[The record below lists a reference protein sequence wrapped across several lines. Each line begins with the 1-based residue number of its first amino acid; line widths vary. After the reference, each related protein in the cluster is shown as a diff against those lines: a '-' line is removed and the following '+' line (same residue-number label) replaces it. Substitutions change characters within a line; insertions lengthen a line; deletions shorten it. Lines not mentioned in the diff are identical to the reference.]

1 MEPLCFAEFSSEGLS
16 ETDLELAISTLR
28 RLAESLNA
36 ECVELRRRREHSG
49 FLADFLIRVRADE
62 RDFIEVR

>member
-1 MEPLCFAEFSSEGLS
+1 MKAFCFAELGNEGLT

-28 RLAESLNA
+28 RLAETLNA